1 MTKQQSLATL
11 MGYAETLNAD
21 ELAPL
26 IAFAKRFA
34 DGRAQYGELDLATD
48 KRDFED
54 EAEAEAIDFVFY
66 RQVSKIKR
74 ARLAAK
80 AALRAAE

>member
-34 DGRAQYGELDLATD
+34 DGRAQYGELDLASD
-48 KRDFED
+48 GRDFLA
-54 EAEAEAIDFVFY
+54 EAEAEAIDLVFY
-66 RQVSKIKR
+66 ANAARIKAER
-74 ARLAAK
+74 
-80 AALRAAE
+80 LRAAALKAAE